1 MHSESDIHPHVPG
14 ERAELFLSD
23 DGNSPELEYRD
34 LIAALILAKKP
45 CAVLETGTGS
55 GRTTLAIAST
65 LRCLN
70 QTTCFT
76 TIESNPALRGKA
88 LSLLQTRNV
97 SGYVDFVSDD
107 SLNFLVR
114 CTQAQ
119 RNRHLFDFCFLDSA
133 LSIRACEI
141 ELLCRYNLLMPGA
154 LIVVHDT
161 STLREMPAGTRC
173 PESVAYHAELENV
186 LARFPQLV
194 GPIVFPLS
202 RGLHLFQWKG
212 Y

>member
-1 MHSESDIHPHVPG
+1 MYAESDIHPHVPS
-14 ERAELFLSD
+14 ERANLFLSD

-34 LIAALILAKKP
+34 LIAALVLASKP
-45 CAVLETGTGS
+45 SAVLETGTGS
-55 GRTTLAIAST
+55 GRTTLAIASA

-70 QTTCFT
+70 QTTYFT
-76 TIESNPALRGKA
+76 TIENNPTLRSKA
-88 LSLLQTRNV
+88 LPLLQTRNL
-97 SGYVDFVSDD
+97 SGYVDFVNGD
-107 SLNFLVR
+107 SLDVLAR
-114 CTQAQ
+114 LARSD
-119 RNRHLFDFCFLDSA
+119 RNCHLFDFCFLDSA

-161 STLREMPAGTRC
+161 STLREMPAGIRC
-173 PESVAYHAELENV
+173 PESITYHTELENV

-212 Y
+212 H